1 MSQLLLD
8 DEDAYLKSL
17 EEEDKADNDQQ
28 TSFQE
33 EDDEDVYLK
42 LLEEEDK
49 AEQQASTLT
58 SQDIDDEDAY
68 LRSLEEEDR
77 AETGIATQTA
87 SAIPTTVSPTV
98 EEPQPIPTPNQD
110 AAMIDEYL
118 QDSNAF
124 YSREYL
130 SGLDTQKLSEVLNE
144 EQPALVDK
152 YYPVSGQG
160 ITPEQVDEISEGAE
174 LVDYIPSWRE
184 KSQSAIASGLQKTG
198 IASDNFTAQ
207 SMAQDFVGNANAT
220 SLLEGF
226 SAADFSPVNAVFA
239 LNEIARDVENIS
251 NREDSEATDYLLPAT
266 FAALSILEAGGITK
280 GLGKVGKDMLRPAV
294 DIAKDIEKKA
304 FRKSKLGKSFK
315 KLTDRRAAQE
325 QTREAIFA
333 ERASKFDVT
342 AAREASAASQAEK
355 AAAAKVLADKNSD
368 IQEDLIRQF
377 EKNNDV
383 VISSRGKDGKLRVDP
398 KKAREAGKN
407 IIDETAM
414 IPDKG
419 MSDEVSELI
428 KDARGQI
435 GGFSN
440 PRLLELVLDKSKLDA
455 VTATIAKVK
464 AANPEA
470 FKGVRKT
477 VLDKKTGKKKTTGKK
492 TIDILFDESV
502 KGNLFASDELRAIL
516 NQYGVSMD
524 DYIMMTIGSASKFGQ
539 GLQKFAAMKK
549 AMGGQTAR
557 KGASEGNEDELRRSA
572 EGLNKIIKNIKRG
585 ENVVRGAMVSAFATA
600 ARNFESALVR
610 YPMEGLTNLMEEVI
624 IRTGRGF
631 DSATAARADRAAVTR
646 LTAGALEGLKEGATA
661 LTPFGKRAA
670 FKDSFAMYGY
680 TFGDKAKI
688 KSTGAGAMAK
698 MRGDKYTGL
707 AGKDL
712 SSDNAEFVDYLLG
725 QKGFDKLASRFYDQV
740 NEVMA
745 YTGRGEGGIS
755 DAVFEP
761 IEDFVQFLNGPNRL
775 QEFVTR
781 RAYFRT
787 DLSMMVKREWG
798 IDLEDALQNGKI
810 RDIMNDAPSVKPEG
824 ARPFAELMSE
834 ATDKA
839 LQKTYAAAPDFVP
852 FKYALRTL
860 NAIPGS
866 TFVIPFP
873 RFMFKSME
881 YVGEVVAGMPIA
893 MLRKLFRQTE
903 GGAAGKSSRDAE
915 MAARNIAG
923 IASLGMAYMAVGHE
937 NSPVNYKKVRTF
949 VNDKVVDISAQY
961 PLPQLM
967 YIATWAKKFLE
978 GGEGD
983 AMAWYKGQ
991 GGGREFVKLF
1001 TGTNFRQN
1009 QGLGNL
1015 LDDFAAIASDESRI
1029 GDEARMSQ
1037 AVGRLLGDVTT
1048 RILQPYSMV
1057 VDAER
1062 ALGIR
1067 TTEVKDVRGDPDLDA
1082 GSTFATGFMRPI
1094 KQRGY
1099 YDTVTGALEGGQ
1111 RVLGLTDDEGKPL
1124 LDFTQEAELPA
1135 RQVATR
1141 EDTMERLNPELKLLA
1156 GLSVVE
1162 RDTPQQEF
1170 LQEMGFPVYE
1180 FDSKTGIGTL
1190 DRIINDSVNNFL
1202 PGIVDKYMKQADQM
1216 RRRGESE
1223 ENIRIRTRERIK
1235 TRFNKLKAKIRRVS
1249 AKAGD
1254 DPGYI
1259 KALLKARRMP
1269 LEKQQRAILE
1279 YEQAV
1284 GREVDLSSTE
1294 DLTAIARIGRKLK

>member
-1 MSQLLLD
+1 MSQLFAD
-8 DEDAYLKSL
+8 DEAAYLKQLELEDEQDNQQSL
-17 EEEDKADNDQQ
+17 SQGE
-28 TSFQE
+28 E
-33 EDDEDVYLK
+33 EDDEEAYLK
-42 LLEEEDK
+42 RLE
-49 AEQQASTLT
+49 Q
-58 SQDIDDEDAY
+58 EDAQDQDQTILSQEDTDNEEAY
-68 LRSLEEEDR
+68 LKQLELED
-77 AETGIATQTA
+77 AQADGVVLPAPVSATASVTQTSVA
-87 SAIPTTVSPTV
+87 
-98 EEPQPIPTPNQD
+98 EEPITPGPNQD
-110 AAMIDEYL
+110 TAMIDEYL

-130 SGLDTQKLSEVLNE
+130 SELDSQKLSEVLNE
-144 EQPALVDK
+144 EQPSLVDK

-198 IASDNFTAQ
+198 IASDNYTAQ
-207 SMAQDFVGNANAT
+207 SIAQDFVGNANAT

-226 SAADFSPVNAVFA
+226 SAADFSPVNAIFA

-251 NREDSEATDYLLPAT
+251 NREDSETTDYLLPAT

-280 GLGKVGKDMLRPAV
+280 GIAKVGKGMLRPAV
-294 DIAKDIEKKA
+294 DIAEDIEKKA

-333 ERASKFDVT
+333 ERASKFDVV

-355 AAAAKVLADKNSD
+355 SAAAKVIADKNSD
-368 IQEDLIRQF
+368 IQEDLILQF

-419 MSDEVSELI
+419 MSDEVSGLI
-428 KDARGQI
+428 MDARGQI

-440 PRLLELVLDKSKLDA
+440 PRLLELVLNKSKLDA

-470 FKGVRKT
+470 FKG
-477 VLDKKTGKKKTTGKK
+477 KKKV
-492 TIDILFDESV
+492 IDTLFDESV

-524 DYIMMTIGSASKFGQ
+524 DYIMMTVGSASKFGQ

-572 EGLNKIIKNIKRG
+572 EGLNKIIKNVKRG
-585 ENVVRGAMVSAFATA
+585 ENVVRGAMVSALATA

-610 YPMEGLTNLMEEVI
+610 YPMEGLTNLMEETI
-624 IRTGRGF
+624 IRAARGF
-631 DSATAARADRAAVTR
+631 DSATAARADRSAATR
-646 LTAGALEGLKEGATA
+646 AVAGTARGIKEGASA
-661 LTPFGKRAA
+661 LNPFGKTNA

-680 TFGDKAKI
+680 TFGDRAKI

-745 YTGRGEGGIS
+745 YTGRGEGGLS
-755 DAVFEP
+755 DKVFEP

-787 DLSMMVKREWG
+787 DLSMAVKREWG

-824 ARPFAELMSE
+824 ARPFAEIMSE

-839 LQKTYAAAPDFVP
+839 LQKTYAAAPDFAP
-852 FKYALRTL
+852 FKYGLKFL

-881 YVGEVVAGMPIA
+881 YVGEIVAGMPIA
-893 MLRKLFRQTE
+893 MVRRLFPD
-903 GGAAGKSSRDAE
+903 GGAMGKRSRDAE

-923 IASLGMAYMAVGHE
+923 IAALGSVYIGSKLLPGDAPE
-937 NSPVNYKKVRTF
+937 DYKKVRTF
-949 VNDKVVDISAQY
+949 VKDKVVDVSAQY
-961 PLPQLM
+961 PMPQLN
-967 YIATWAKKFLE
+967 YISKWAEKYLT

-983 AMAWYKGQ
+983 AMAWFEGQ

-1015 LDDFAAIASDESRI
+1015 LDDFAALASDESRI
-1029 GDEARMSQ
+1029 GTGARMSQ
-1037 AVGRLLGDVTT
+1037 AAGRLLGDITT

-1062 ALGIR
+1062 ALGMR

-1082 GSTFATGFMRPI
+1082 GSAFRKGFMRPI

-1111 RVLGLTDDEGKPL
+1111 RMLGITDDEGKPL

-1162 RDTPQQEF
+1162 KDTPQQEF
-1170 LQEMGFPVYE
+1170 LQEIGFPVYE

-1202 PGIVDKYMKQADQM
+1202 PGVIDKYMRKAEQDRA
-1216 RRRGESE
+1216 RGDSE
-1223 ENIRIRTRERIK
+1223 QEIRIRIRERIK
-1235 TRFNKLKAKIRRVS
+1235 TRFNKLKAKIKRVS

-1279 YEQAV
+1279 YEQKI
-1284 GREVDLSSTE
+1284 GREVDLSSTK
-1294 DLTAIARIGRKLK
+1294 DLTAIAKIGSKLK

>member
-1 MSQLLLD
+1 VSQLFAD
-8 DEDAYLKSL
+8 DEAAYLKQLELEDEQDNQQSL
-17 EEEDKADNDQQ
+17 SQGE
-28 TSFQE
+28 E
-33 EDDEDVYLK
+33 EDDEEAYLK
-42 LLEEEDK
+42 RLEQEDAQDQDQTILSQEDTDNEE
-49 AEQQASTLT
+49 
-58 SQDIDDEDAY
+58 AY
-68 LRSLEEEDR
+68 LRQLELED
-77 AETGIATQTA
+77 AQADGVVSPAPV
-87 SAIPTTVSPTV
+87 SATVSVTPTSV
-98 EEPQPIPTPNQD
+98 AEEPITPTPNQD
-110 AAMIDEYL
+110 TAMIDEYL

-144 EQPALVDK
+144 EQPSLVDK

-160 ITPEQVDEISEGAE
+160 ITPEQVDEISGGAE

-226 SAADFSPVNAVFA
+226 SAADLSPVNAIFA

-251 NREDSEATDYLLPAT
+251 NREDSEATDYIEPAI
-266 FAALSILEAGGITK
+266 FAALSILEAGVVTK
-280 GLGKVGKDMLRPAV
+280 GAAKFGKNLMKPAV
-294 DIAKDIEKKA
+294 EIAEDIEKKA

-428 KDARGQI
+428 KDASGQI

-470 FKGVRKT
+470 FKG
-477 VLDKKTGKKKTTGKK
+477 KKKV
-492 TIDILFDESV
+492 IDTLFDESV

-524 DYIMMTIGSASKFGQ
+524 DYIMMTVGSASKFGQ

-557 KGASEGNEDELRRSA
+557 KGASESNEDELRRSA

-585 ENVVRGAMVSAFATA
+585 ENVVRGAMVSALATA

-610 YPMEGLTNLMEEVI
+610 YPMEGLTNLMEETI
-624 IRTGRGF
+624 IRAARGF

-646 LTAGALEGLKEGATA
+646 LAAGVKEGALEAATA

-787 DLSMMVKREWG
+787 DLSMAVKREWG

-873 RFMFKSME
+873 RFMFKAME
-881 YVGEVVAGMPIA
+881 YVGEIVAGMPIA
-893 MLRKLFRQTE
+893 MVRKLFRQTE
-903 GGAAGKSSRDAE
+903 GGALGKSSRDAE

-923 IASLGMAYMAVGHE
+923 IAGLGMAYYAVGHE

-967 YIATWAKKFLE
+967 YIASWGKKFLE

-983 AMAWYKGQ
+983 AMAWYEGQ
-991 GGGREFVKLF
+991 GGGKEFVKLF

-1015 LDDFAAIASDESRI
+1015 LDDFAALASDESRI
-1029 GDEARMSQ
+1029 GTGARMSQ
-1037 AVGRLLGDVTT
+1037 AAGRLLGDITT

-1062 ALGIR
+1062 ALGMR
-1067 TTEVKDVRGDPDLDA
+1067 TTEVKDVRGDPNLDA
-1082 GSTFATGFMRPI
+1082 GSAFATGFMRPI

-1111 RVLGLTDDEGKPL
+1111 RMLGLTDDEGKPL

-1170 LQEMGFPVYE
+1170 LQKIGFPVYE

-1202 PGIVDKYMKQADQM
+1202 PGVIDKYMRKAEQDRA
-1216 RRRGESE
+1216 RGDSE
-1223 ENIRIRTRERIK
+1223 QEIRIRIRERIK
-1235 TRFNKLKAKIRRVS
+1235 TRFNKLKAKIKRVS

-1279 YEQAV
+1279 YEQKI
-1284 GREVDLSSTE
+1284 GREVDLSSTK
-1294 DLTAIARIGRKLK
+1294 DLTAIAKIGSKLK

>member
-1 MSQLLLD
+1 MSQLFAD
-8 DEDAYLKSL
+8 DEAAYLKQLELEDEQDNQQSL
-17 EEEDKADNDQQ
+17 SQGE
-28 TSFQE
+28 E
-33 EDDEDVYLK
+33 EDDEEAYLK
-42 LLEEEDK
+42 RLEQEDAQDQDQTILSQEDTDNEE
-49 AEQQASTLT
+49 
-58 SQDIDDEDAY
+58 AY
-68 LRSLEEEDR
+68 LRQLELED
-77 AETGIATQTA
+77 AQADGVVSPAPVSATASVTQTSVA
-87 SAIPTTVSPTV
+87 
-98 EEPQPIPTPNQD
+98 EEPITPAPNQD
-110 AAMIDEYL
+110 TAMIDEYL

-130 SGLDTQKLSEVLNE
+130 SELDSQKLSEVLNE
-144 EQPALVDK
+144 EQPSLVDK
-152 YYPVSGQG
+152 YYPVSGQS

-198 IASDNFTAQ
+198 IASDNYTAQ
-207 SMAQDFVGNANAT
+207 SIAQDFVGNANAT

-280 GLGKVGKDMLRPAV
+280 GIAKVGKGMLRPAV
-294 DIAKDIEKKA
+294 DIAEDIEKKA

-333 ERASKFDVT
+333 ERASKFDVV

-355 AAAAKVLADKNSD
+355 SAAAKVIADKNSD
-368 IQEDLIRQF
+368 IQEDLILQF

-419 MSDEVSELI
+419 MSDEVSGLI
-428 KDARGQI
+428 MDARGQI

-470 FKGVRKT
+470 FKG
-477 VLDKKTGKKKTTGKK
+477 KKKV
-492 TIDILFDESV
+492 IDTLFDESV

-524 DYIMMTIGSASKFGQ
+524 DYIMMTVGSASKFGQ

-557 KGASEGNEDELRRSA
+557 KGASESNEDELRRSA

-585 ENVVRGAMVSAFATA
+585 ENVVRGAMVSALATA

-610 YPMEGLTNLMEEVI
+610 YPMEGLTNLMEETI
-624 IRTGRGF
+624 IRAARGF
-631 DSATAARADRAAVTR
+631 DSATAARADKSAAIRAVAG
-646 LTAGALEGLKEGATA
+646 TARGIKEGASA
-661 LTPFGKRAA
+661 LNPFGKTNA

-745 YTGRGEGGIS
+745 YTGRGEGGLS
-755 DAVFEP
+755 DKVFEP

-787 DLSMMVKREWG
+787 DLSMAVKREWG

-824 ARPFAELMSE
+824 ARPFAEIMSE

-839 LQKTYAAAPDFVP
+839 LQKTYAAAPDFAP
-852 FKYALRTL
+852 FKYGLKFL

-881 YVGEVVAGMPIA
+881 YVGEIVAGMPIA
-893 MLRKLFRQTE
+893 MVRRLFPD
-903 GGAAGKSSRDAE
+903 GGAMGKRSRDAE

-923 IASLGMAYMAVGHE
+923 IAALGSVYIGSKLLPGDAPE
-937 NSPVNYKKVRTF
+937 DYKKVRTF
-949 VNDKVVDISAQY
+949 VKDKVVDVSAQY
-961 PLPQLM
+961 PMPQLN
-967 YIATWAKKFLE
+967 YISKWAEKYLT

-983 AMAWYKGQ
+983 AMAWFEGQ
-991 GGGREFVKLF
+991 GGGKEFVKLF

-1015 LDDFAAIASDESRI
+1015 LDDFAALASDESRI
-1029 GDEARMSQ
+1029 GTGARMSQ
-1037 AVGRLLGDVTT
+1037 AAGRLLGDITT

-1062 ALGIR
+1062 ALGMR

-1111 RVLGLTDDEGKPL
+1111 RALGLTDDDGKPL

-1156 GLSVVE
+1156 GLSIVE
-1162 RDTPQQEF
+1162 KDTPQQEF
-1170 LQEMGFPVYE
+1170 LQEIGFPVYE

-1202 PGIVDKYMKQADQM
+1202 PGVIDKYMRKAEQDRA
-1216 RRRGESE
+1216 RGDSE
-1223 ENIRIRTRERIK
+1223 QEIRIRIRERIK
-1235 TRFNKLKAKIRRVS
+1235 TRFNKLKAKIKRVS

-1279 YEQAV
+1279 YEQKI
-1284 GREVDLSSTE
+1284 GREVDLSSTK
-1294 DLTAIARIGRKLK
+1294 DLTAIAKIGSKLK

>member
-1 MSQLLLD
+1 MSQLFAD
-8 DEDAYLKSL
+8 DEAAYLKQLELEDEQYNNQSL
-17 EEEDKADNDQQ
+17 SQGE
-28 TSFQE
+28 E
-33 EDDEDVYLK
+33 EDDEEAYLK
-42 LLEEEDK
+42 RLEQEDAQDQDQTILSQEDTDNEE
-49 AEQQASTLT
+49 
-58 SQDIDDEDAY
+58 AY
-68 LRSLEEEDR
+68 LRQLELED
-77 AETGIATQTA
+77 AQADGVVSPAPMSATA
-87 SAIPTTVSPTV
+87 SVTPTPVA
-98 EEPQPIPTPNQD
+98 EKPITPTPNQD
-110 AAMIDEYL
+110 TAMIDEYL

-144 EQPALVDK
+144 EQPSLVDK

-251 NREDSEATDYLLPAT
+251 NREDSEATDYIEPAI
-266 FAALSILEAGGITK
+266 FAALSILEAGIVTK
-280 GLGKVGKDMLRPAV
+280 GAAKFGKNLMKPAV
-294 DIAKDIEKKA
+294 EIAEDIEKKA

-377 EKNNDV
+377 ETNNDV
-383 VISSRGKDGKLRVDP
+383 IISSRGKDGKLRVDP

-419 MSDEVSELI
+419 MSDEVSGLI
-428 KDARGQI
+428 MDARGQI

-470 FKGVRKT
+470 FKG
-477 VLDKKTGKKKTTGKK
+477 KKKV
-492 TIDILFDESV
+492 IDTLFDESV

-524 DYIMMTIGSASKFGQ
+524 DYIMMTVGSASKFGQ

-557 KGASEGNEDELRRSA
+557 KGASESNEDELRRSA
-572 EGLNKIIKNIKRG
+572 EGLNKIIKNVKRG
-585 ENVVRGAMVSAFATA
+585 ENVIRGAMVSAFATA

-610 YPMEGLTNLMEEVI
+610 YPMEGLTNLMEETI
-624 IRTGRGF
+624 IRAARGF

-646 LTAGALEGLKEGATA
+646 LAAGVKEGALEAATA

-745 YTGRGEGGIS
+745 YTGRGEGGLS
-755 DAVFEP
+755 DKVFEP

-787 DLSMMVKREWG
+787 DLSMAVKREWG

-881 YVGEVVAGMPIA
+881 YVGEIVAGMPIA
-893 MLRKLFRQTE
+893 MVRKLFRQTE
-903 GGAAGKSSRDAE
+903 GGALGKSSRDAE

-923 IASLGMAYMAVGHE
+923 IAGLGMAYYAVGHE

-967 YIATWAKKFLE
+967 YIASWGKKFLE

-983 AMAWYKGQ
+983 AMAWYEGQ

-1015 LDDFAAIASDESRI
+1015 LDDFAALASDESRI
-1029 GDEARMSQ
+1029 GTGARMSQ
-1037 AVGRLLGDVTT
+1037 AAGRLLGDITT

-1062 ALGIR
+1062 ALGMR
-1067 TTEVKDVRGDPDLDA
+1067 TTEVKDVRGDPNLDA
-1082 GSTFATGFMRPI
+1082 GSAFATGFMRPI

-1111 RVLGLTDDEGKPL
+1111 RMLGLTDDEGKPL

-1170 LQEMGFPVYE
+1170 LQEIGFPLYE

-1202 PGIVDKYMKQADQM
+1202 PGVIDKYMRKAEQDRA
-1216 RRRGESE
+1216 RGDSE
-1223 ENIRIRTRERIK
+1223 QEIRVRIRERIK
-1235 TRFNKLKAKIRRVS
+1235 TRFNKLKAKIKRVS

-1279 YEQAV
+1279 YEQKI
-1284 GREVDLSSTE
+1284 GREVDLSSTK
-1294 DLTAIARIGRKLK
+1294 DLTAIARIGSKLK

>member
-1 MSQLLLD
+1 VSQLLLD

-470 FKGVRKT
+470 FKG
-477 VLDKKTGKKKTTGKK
+477 KKKV
-492 TIDILFDESV
+492 IDTLFDESV

-1111 RVLGLTDDEGKPL
+1111 RMLGLTDDEDKPL
-1124 LDFTQEAELPA
+1124 LDFKQEAELPA

-1162 RDTPQQEF
+1162 KDTPQQEF

>member
-1 MSQLLLD
+1 MSQLFAD
-8 DEDAYLKSL
+8 DEAAYLKQLELEDEQDNQQSL
-17 EEEDKADNDQQ
+17 SQGE
-28 TSFQE
+28 E
-33 EDDEDVYLK
+33 EDDEEAYLK
-42 LLEEEDK
+42 RLE
-49 AEQQASTLT
+49 Q
-58 SQDIDDEDAY
+58 EDAQDQDQTILSQEDTDNEESY
-68 LRSLEEEDR
+68 LRQLELED
-77 AETGIATQTA
+77 AQADGVVSPAPVSATA
-87 SAIPTTVSPTV
+87 SVTPTSVA
-98 EEPQPIPTPNQD
+98 EEPITPTPNQD
-110 AAMIDEYL
+110 TAMIDEYL

-144 EQPALVDK
+144 EQPSLVDK

-160 ITPEQVDEISEGAE
+160 ITPEQVDEISGGAE

-226 SAADFSPVNAVFA
+226 SAADLSPVNAIFA

-251 NREDSEATDYLLPAT
+251 NREDSEATDYIEPAI
-266 FAALSILEAGGITK
+266 FAALSILEAGVVTK
-280 GLGKVGKDMLRPAV
+280 GAAKFGKNLMKPAV
-294 DIAKDIEKKA
+294 EIAEDIEKKA

-470 FKGVRKT
+470 FKG
-477 VLDKKTGKKKTTGKK
+477 KKKV
-492 TIDILFDESV
+492 IDTLFDESV

-524 DYIMMTIGSASKFGQ
+524 DYIMMTVGSASKFGQ

-585 ENVVRGAMVSAFATA
+585 ENVVRGAMVSALATA

-610 YPMEGLTNLMEEVI
+610 YPMEGLTNLMEETI
-624 IRTGRGF
+624 IRAARGF

-646 LTAGALEGLKEGATA
+646 LAAGVKEGALEAATA

-787 DLSMMVKREWG
+787 DLSMAVKREWG

-873 RFMFKSME
+873 RFMFKAME
-881 YVGEVVAGMPIA
+881 YVGEIVAGMPIA
-893 MLRKLFRQTE
+893 MVRKLFRQTE
-903 GGAAGKSSRDAE
+903 GGALGKSSRDAE

-923 IASLGMAYMAVGHE
+923 IAGLGMAYYAVGHE

-967 YIATWAKKFLE
+967 YIASWGKKFLE

-983 AMAWYKGQ
+983 AMAWYEGQ
-991 GGGREFVKLF
+991 GGGKEFVKLF

-1015 LDDFAAIASDESRI
+1015 LDDFAALASDESRI
-1029 GDEARMSQ
+1029 GTGARMSQ
-1037 AVGRLLGDVTT
+1037 AAGRLLGDITT

-1062 ALGIR
+1062 ALGMR
-1067 TTEVKDVRGDPDLDA
+1067 TTEVKDVRGDPNLDA
-1082 GSTFATGFMRPI
+1082 GSAFATGFMRPI

-1111 RVLGLTDDEGKPL
+1111 RMLGLTDDEGKPL

-1170 LQEMGFPVYE
+1170 LQKIGFPVYE

-1202 PGIVDKYMKQADQM
+1202 PGVIDKYMRKAEQDRA
-1216 RRRGESE
+1216 RGDSE
-1223 ENIRIRTRERIK
+1223 QEIRIRIRERIK
-1235 TRFNKLKAKIRRVS
+1235 TRFNKLKAKIKRVS

-1279 YEQAV
+1279 YEQKI
-1284 GREVDLSSTE
+1284 GREVDLSSTK
-1294 DLTAIARIGRKLK
+1294 DLTAIAKIGSKLK

>member
-1 MSQLLLD
+1 MSQLFAD
-8 DEDAYLKSL
+8 DEAAYLKQL
-17 EEEDKADNDQQ
+17 ELEDEQDNQQSFSQGEEDED
-28 TSFQE
+28 E
-33 EDDEDVYLK
+33 EAYLK
-42 LLEEEDK
+42 RLEQEDAQDQDQTILSQEDTDNEE
-49 AEQQASTLT
+49 
-58 SQDIDDEDAY
+58 AY
-68 LRSLEEEDR
+68 LRQLELED
-77 AETGIATQTA
+77 AQADGVVSPAPVSATA
-87 SAIPTTVSPTV
+87 SVTPTPVA
-98 EEPQPIPTPNQD
+98 EEPITPTPNQD
-110 AAMIDEYL
+110 TAMINEYL

-144 EQPALVDK
+144 EQPSLVDK

-280 GLGKVGKDMLRPAV
+280 GIAKVGKGMLRPAV
-294 DIAKDIEKKA
+294 EIAEDIEKKA

-333 ERASKFDVT
+333 ERASKFDVV

-419 MSDEVSELI
+419 MSDEVSGLI
-428 KDARGQI
+428 MDARGQI

-470 FKGVRKT
+470 FKG
-477 VLDKKTGKKKTTGKK
+477 KKKV
-492 TIDILFDESV
+492 IDTLFDESV

-524 DYIMMTIGSASKFGQ
+524 DYIMMTVGSASKFGQ

-585 ENVVRGAMVSAFATA
+585 ENVVRGAMVSALATA

-610 YPMEGLTNLMEEVI
+610 YPMEGLTNLMEETI
-624 IRTGRGF
+624 IRAARGF

-646 LTAGALEGLKEGATA
+646 LAAGVKEGALEAATA

-745 YTGRGEGGIS
+745 YTGRGEGGLS
-755 DAVFEP
+755 DKVFEP

-787 DLSMMVKREWG
+787 DLSMAVKREWG

-881 YVGEVVAGMPIA
+881 YVGEIVAGMPIA
-893 MLRKLFRQTE
+893 MVRKLFRQTE
-903 GGAAGKSSRDAE
+903 GGALGKSSRDAE

-923 IASLGMAYMAVGHE
+923 LASLGMAYMAVGHE
-937 NSPVNYKKVRTF
+937 NSPANYKKVRTF

-967 YIATWAKKFLE
+967 YIATWARKRLE

-983 AMAWYKGQ
+983 AMAWYEGQ

-1015 LDDFAAIASDESRI
+1015 LDDFAALASDESRI
-1029 GDEARMSQ
+1029 GTGARMSQ
-1037 AVGRLLGDVTT
+1037 AAGRLLGDITT

-1062 ALGIR
+1062 ALGMR
-1067 TTEVKDVRGDPDLDA
+1067 TTEVKDVRGDPNLDA
-1082 GSTFATGFMRPI
+1082 GSAFATGFMRPI

-1111 RVLGLTDDEGKPL
+1111 RMLGLTDDEGKPL
-1124 LDFTQEAELPA
+1124 LDFTQEAGLPA

-1170 LQEMGFPVYE
+1170 LQEIGFPVYE

-1190 DRIINDSVNNFL
+1190 DRIINDSINNFL
-1202 PGIVDKYMKQADQM
+1202 PGVIDKYMRKAEQDRA
-1216 RRRGESE
+1216 RGDSE
-1223 ENIRIRTRERIK
+1223 QEIRIRIRERIK
-1235 TRFNKLKAKIRRVS
+1235 TRFNKLKAKIKRVS

-1279 YEQAV
+1279 YEQKI
-1284 GREVDLSSTE
+1284 GREVDLSSTK
-1294 DLTAIARIGRKLK
+1294 DLTAIAKIGSKLK

>member
-1 MSQLLLD
+1 MSQLFAD
-8 DEDAYLKSL
+8 DEAAYLKQLELEDEQDNQQSL
-17 EEEDKADNDQQ
+17 SQGE
-28 TSFQE
+28 E
-33 EDDEDVYLK
+33 EDDEEAYLK
-42 LLEEEDK
+42 RLEQEDAQDQDQTILSQEDTDNEE
-49 AEQQASTLT
+49 
-58 SQDIDDEDAY
+58 AY
-68 LRSLEEEDR
+68 LRQLELED
-77 AETGIATQTA
+77 AQADGVVSPAPV
-87 SAIPTTVSPTV
+87 SATVSVTPTSV
-98 EEPQPIPTPNQD
+98 AEEPITPTPNQD
-110 AAMIDEYL
+110 TAMIDEYL

-144 EQPALVDK
+144 EQPSLVDK

-160 ITPEQVDEISEGAE
+160 ITPEQVDEISGGAE

-226 SAADFSPVNAVFA
+226 SAADLSPVNAIFA

-251 NREDSEATDYLLPAT
+251 NREDSEATDYIEPAI
-266 FAALSILEAGGITK
+266 FAALSILEAGVVTK
-280 GLGKVGKDMLRPAV
+280 GAAKFGKNLMKPAV
-294 DIAKDIEKKA
+294 EIAEDIEKKA

-470 FKGVRKT
+470 FKG
-477 VLDKKTGKKKTTGKK
+477 KKKV
-492 TIDILFDESV
+492 IDTLFDESV

-524 DYIMMTIGSASKFGQ
+524 DYIMMTVGSASKFGQ

-557 KGASEGNEDELRRSA
+557 KGASESNEDELRRSA

-585 ENVVRGAMVSAFATA
+585 ENVVRGAMVSALATA

-610 YPMEGLTNLMEEVI
+610 YPMEGLTNLMEETI
-624 IRTGRGF
+624 IRAARGF

-646 LTAGALEGLKEGATA
+646 LAAGVKEGALEAATA

-787 DLSMMVKREWG
+787 DLSMAVKREWG

-873 RFMFKSME
+873 RFMFKAME
-881 YVGEVVAGMPIA
+881 YVGEIVAGMPIA
-893 MLRKLFRQTE
+893 MVRKLFRQTE
-903 GGAAGKSSRDAE
+903 GGALGKSSRDAE

-923 IASLGMAYMAVGHE
+923 IAGLGMAYYAVGHE

-967 YIATWAKKFLE
+967 YIASWGKKFLE

-983 AMAWYKGQ
+983 AMAWYEGQ
-991 GGGREFVKLF
+991 GGGKEFVKLF

-1015 LDDFAAIASDESRI
+1015 LDDFAALASDESRI
-1029 GDEARMSQ
+1029 GTGARMSQ
-1037 AVGRLLGDVTT
+1037 AAGRLLGDITT

-1062 ALGIR
+1062 ALGMR
-1067 TTEVKDVRGDPDLDA
+1067 TTEVKDVRGDPNLDA
-1082 GSTFATGFMRPI
+1082 GSAFATGFMRPI

-1111 RVLGLTDDEGKPL
+1111 RMLGLTDDEGKPL

-1170 LQEMGFPVYE
+1170 LQKIGFPVYE

-1202 PGIVDKYMKQADQM
+1202 PGVIDKYMRKAEQDRA
-1216 RRRGESE
+1216 RGDSE
-1223 ENIRIRTRERIK
+1223 QEIRIRIRERIK
-1235 TRFNKLKAKIRRVS
+1235 TRFNKLKAKIKRVS

-1279 YEQAV
+1279 YEQKI
-1284 GREVDLSSTE
+1284 GREVDLSSTK
-1294 DLTAIARIGRKLK
+1294 DLTAIAKIGSKLK

>member
-1 MSQLLLD
+1 MSQLFAD
-8 DEDAYLKSL
+8 DEAAYLKQLELEDEQDNQQSL
-17 EEEDKADNDQQ
+17 SQGE
-28 TSFQE
+28 E
-33 EDDEDVYLK
+33 EDDEEAYLK
-42 LLEEEDK
+42 RLEQEDAQDQDQTILSQEDTDNEE
-49 AEQQASTLT
+49 
-58 SQDIDDEDAY
+58 AY
-68 LRSLEEEDR
+68 LRQLELED
-77 AETGIATQTA
+77 AQADGVVSPAPVSATA
-87 SAIPTTVSPTV
+87 SVTPTPVA
-98 EEPQPIPTPNQD
+98 EEPITPTPNQD
-110 AAMIDEYL
+110 TAMIDEYL

-226 SAADFSPVNAVFA
+226 SAADLSPVNAVFA

-251 NREDSEATDYLLPAT
+251 NREDSEATDYIEPAI
-266 FAALSILEAGGITK
+266 FAALSILEAGVVTK
-280 GLGKVGKDMLRPAV
+280 GAAKFGKNLMKPAV
-294 DIAKDIEKKA
+294 EIAEDIEKKA

-377 EKNNDV
+377 ETNNDV
-383 VISSRGKDGKLRVDP
+383 IISSRGKDGKLRVDP

-419 MSDEVSELI
+419 MSDEVSGLI
-428 KDARGQI
+428 MDARGQI

-470 FKGVRKT
+470 FKG
-477 VLDKKTGKKKTTGKK
+477 KKKV
-492 TIDILFDESV
+492 IDTLFDESV

-524 DYIMMTIGSASKFGQ
+524 DYIMMTVGSASKFGQ

-585 ENVVRGAMVSAFATA
+585 ENVVRGAMVSALATA

-610 YPMEGLTNLMEEVI
+610 YPMEGLTNLMEEAI
-624 IRTGRGF
+624 IRTARGF
-631 DSATAARADRAAVTR
+631 DSATAARADRSAVTR
-646 LTAGALEGLKEGATA
+646 AVAGTAGGLKEGASA
-661 LTPFGKRAA
+661 LNPFGKRNA

-688 KSTGAGAMAK
+688 ARTGAGAMGK
-698 MRGDKYTGL
+698 LRGDTFTGL

-745 YTGRGEGGIS
+745 YTGRGEGGLS
-755 DAVFEP
+755 DKVFEP

-787 DLSMMVKREWG
+787 DLSMAVKREWG

-881 YVGEVVAGMPIA
+881 YVGEIVAGMPIA
-893 MLRKLFRQTE
+893 MVRKLFRQTE
-903 GGAAGKSSRDAE
+903 GGALGKSNRDAE

-923 IASLGMAYMAVGHE
+923 IAGLGMAYMAVGHE

-949 VNDKVVDISAQY
+949 VSDKVTDISAQY

-967 YIATWAKKFLE
+967 YIASWGKKFLE

-983 AMAWYKGQ
+983 AMAWYEGQ

-1015 LDDFAAIASDESRI
+1015 LDDFAALASDESRI
-1029 GDEARMSQ
+1029 GTGARMSQ
-1037 AVGRLLGDVTT
+1037 AAGRLLGDITT

-1062 ALGIR
+1062 ALGMR

-1082 GSTFATGFMRPI
+1082 GSAFRKGFMRPI

-1111 RVLGLTDDEGKPL
+1111 RMLGITDDEGKPL

-1162 RDTPQQEF
+1162 KDTPQQEF
-1170 LQEMGFPVYE
+1170 LQEIGFPVYE

-1202 PGIVDKYMKQADQM
+1202 PGVIDKYMRKAEQDRA
-1216 RRRGESE
+1216 RGDSE
-1223 ENIRIRTRERIK
+1223 KEIRIRIRERIK
-1235 TRFNKLKAKIRRVS
+1235 TRFNKLKAKIKRVS

-1279 YEQAV
+1279 YEQKI
-1284 GREVDLSSTE
+1284 GREVDLSSTK
-1294 DLTAIARIGRKLK
+1294 DLTAIAKIGSKLK

>member
-1 MSQLLLD
+1 VSQLFAD
-8 DEDAYLKSL
+8 DEAAYLKQLELEDEQDNQQSL
-17 EEEDKADNDQQ
+17 SQGE
-28 TSFQE
+28 E
-33 EDDEDVYLK
+33 EDDEEAYLK
-42 LLEEEDK
+42 RLEQEDAQDQDQTILSQEDTDNEE
-49 AEQQASTLT
+49 
-58 SQDIDDEDAY
+58 AY
-68 LRSLEEEDR
+68 LRQLELED
-77 AETGIATQTA
+77 AQADGVVSPAPV
-87 SAIPTTVSPTV
+87 SATVSVTPTSV
-98 EEPQPIPTPNQD
+98 AEEPITPTPNQD
-110 AAMIDEYL
+110 TAMIDEYL

-144 EQPALVDK
+144 EQPSLVDK

-160 ITPEQVDEISEGAE
+160 ITPEQVDEISGGAE

-226 SAADFSPVNAVFA
+226 SAADLSPVNAIFA

-251 NREDSEATDYLLPAT
+251 NREDSEATDYIEPAI
-266 FAALSILEAGGITK
+266 FAALSILEAGVVTK
-280 GLGKVGKDMLRPAV
+280 GAAKFGKNLMKPAV
-294 DIAKDIEKKA
+294 EIAEDIEKKA

-470 FKGVRKT
+470 FKG
-477 VLDKKTGKKKTTGKK
+477 KKKV
-492 TIDILFDESV
+492 IDTLFDESV

-524 DYIMMTIGSASKFGQ
+524 DYIMMTVGSASKFGQ

-557 KGASEGNEDELRRSA
+557 KGASESNEDELRRSA

-585 ENVVRGAMVSAFATA
+585 ENVVRGAMVSALATA

-610 YPMEGLTNLMEEVI
+610 YPMEGLTNLMEETI
-624 IRTGRGF
+624 IRAARGF

-646 LTAGALEGLKEGATA
+646 LAAGVKEGALEAATA

-787 DLSMMVKREWG
+787 DLSMAVKREWG

-873 RFMFKSME
+873 RFMFKAME
-881 YVGEVVAGMPIA
+881 YVGEIVAGMPIA
-893 MLRKLFRQTE
+893 MVRKLFRQTE
-903 GGAAGKSSRDAE
+903 GGALGKSSRDAE

-923 IASLGMAYMAVGHE
+923 IAGLGMAYYAVGHE

-967 YIATWAKKFLE
+967 YIASWGKKFLE

-983 AMAWYKGQ
+983 AMAWYEGQ
-991 GGGREFVKLF
+991 GGGKEFVKLF

-1015 LDDFAAIASDESRI
+1015 LDDFAALASDESRI
-1029 GDEARMSQ
+1029 GTGARMSQ
-1037 AVGRLLGDVTT
+1037 AAGRLLGDITT

-1062 ALGIR
+1062 ALGMR
-1067 TTEVKDVRGDPDLDA
+1067 TTEVKDVRGDPNLDA
-1082 GSTFATGFMRPI
+1082 GSAFATGFMRPI

-1111 RVLGLTDDEGKPL
+1111 RMLGLTDDEGKPL

-1170 LQEMGFPVYE
+1170 LQKIGFPVYE

-1202 PGIVDKYMKQADQM
+1202 PGVIDKYMRKAEQDRA
-1216 RRRGESE
+1216 RGDSE
-1223 ENIRIRTRERIK
+1223 QEIRIRIRERIK
-1235 TRFNKLKAKIRRVS
+1235 TRFNKLKAKIKRVS

-1279 YEQAV
+1279 YEQKI
-1284 GREVDLSSTE
+1284 GREVDLSSTK
-1294 DLTAIARIGRKLK
+1294 DLTAIAKIGSKLK

>member
-1 MSQLLLD
+1 MSQLFAD
-8 DEDAYLKSL
+8 DEAAYLKQLELEDEQDNQQSL
-17 EEEDKADNDQQ
+17 SQGE
-28 TSFQE
+28 E
-33 EDDEDVYLK
+33 EDDEEAYLK
-42 LLEEEDK
+42 RLEQEDAQDQDQTILSQEDTDNEE
-49 AEQQASTLT
+49 
-58 SQDIDDEDAY
+58 AY
-68 LRSLEEEDR
+68 LRQLELED
-77 AETGIATQTA
+77 AQADGVVSPAPVSATA
-87 SAIPTTVSPTV
+87 SVTPTPVA
-98 EEPQPIPTPNQD
+98 EEPITPTSNQD
-110 AAMIDEYL
+110 TAMIDEYL

-144 EQPALVDK
+144 EQPSLVDK

-226 SAADFSPVNAVFA
+226 SSADLSPVNAIFA

-251 NREDSEATDYLLPAT
+251 NREDSEATDYIEPAI
-266 FAALSILEAGGITK
+266 FAALSILEAGVVTK
-280 GLGKVGKDMLRPAV
+280 GAAKFGKNLMKPAV
-294 DIAKDIEKKA
+294 EIAEDIEKKA

-419 MSDEVSELI
+419 MSDEVSGLI
-428 KDARGQI
+428 MDARGQI

-470 FKGVRKT
+470 FKG
-477 VLDKKTGKKKTTGKK
+477 KKKV
-492 TIDILFDESV
+492 IDTLFDESV

-524 DYIMMTIGSASKFGQ
+524 DYIMMTVGSASKFGQ

-557 KGASEGNEDELRRSA
+557 KGASESNEDELRRSA
-572 EGLNKIIKNIKRG
+572 EGLNKIIKNVKRG
-585 ENVVRGAMVSAFATA
+585 ENVVRGAMVSALATA

-610 YPMEGLTNLMEEVI
+610 YPMEGLTNLMEETI
-624 IRTGRGF
+624 IRAARGF

-646 LTAGALEGLKEGATA
+646 LAAGVKEGALEAATA

-787 DLSMMVKREWG
+787 DLSMAVKREWG

-881 YVGEVVAGMPIA
+881 YVGEIVAGMPIA
-893 MLRKLFRQTE
+893 MVRKLFRQTE
-903 GGAAGKSSRDAE
+903 GGALGKSSRDAE

-923 IASLGMAYMAVGHE
+923 IAGLGMAYYAVGHE

-967 YIATWAKKFLE
+967 YIASWGKKFLE

-983 AMAWYKGQ
+983 AMAWYEGQ

-1015 LDDFAAIASDESRI
+1015 LDDFAALASDESRI
-1029 GDEARMSQ
+1029 GTGARMSQ
-1037 AVGRLLGDVTT
+1037 AAGRLLGDITT

-1062 ALGIR
+1062 ALGMR

-1082 GSTFATGFMRPI
+1082 GSAFRKGFMRPI

-1111 RVLGLTDDEGKPL
+1111 RMLGLTDDEGKPL

-1170 LQEMGFPVYE
+1170 LQKIGFPVYE

-1202 PGIVDKYMKQADQM
+1202 PGVIDKYMRKAEQDRA
-1216 RRRGESE
+1216 RGDSE
-1223 ENIRIRTRERIK
+1223 QEIRIRIRERIK
-1235 TRFNKLKAKIRRVS
+1235 TRFNKLKAKIKRVS

-1279 YEQAV
+1279 YEQKI
-1284 GREVDLSSTE
+1284 GREVDLSSTK
-1294 DLTAIARIGRKLK
+1294 DLTAIAKIGSKLK

>member
-1 MSQLLLD
+1 MSQLFAD
-8 DEDAYLKSL
+8 DEAAYLKQLELEDEQYNQQSL
-17 EEEDKADNDQQ
+17 SQGKE
-28 TSFQE
+28 E
-33 EDDEDVYLK
+33 EDDEEAYLK
-42 LLEEEDK
+42 RLEQED
-49 AEQQASTLT
+49 AQEQDQTIL
-58 SQDIDDEDAY
+58 SQQDNDDEEAY
-68 LRSLEEEDR
+68 LKQLELEDAQ
-77 AETGIATQTA
+77 AEGVVTPATA
-87 SAIPTTVSPTV
+87 SVKQTSVA
-98 EEPQPIPTPNQD
+98 EEPITPTPNQD
-110 AAMIDEYL
+110 TAMIDEYL

-144 EQPALVDK
+144 EQPSLVDK
-152 YYPVSGQG
+152 YYPVSGQS
-160 ITPEQVDEISEGAE
+160 ITPEQVDEISGGAE
-174 LVDYIPSWRE
+174 LVDYTPSWRE

-280 GLGKVGKDMLRPAV
+280 GISKVGKEMLRPAV
-294 DIAKDIEKKA
+294 DIAEDIEKKA

-315 KLTDRRAAQE
+315 KLTDRRAAQQ
-325 QTREAIFA
+325 QTRDAFFA
-333 ERASKFDVT
+333 QQAGKFDVS
-342 AAREASAASQAEK
+342 AAREASVASQAEK
-355 AAAAKVLADKNSD
+355 AAAAKKIADKNSD

-383 VISSRGKDGKLRVDP
+383 VISSRGKDGKLKVDP

-419 MSDEVSELI
+419 MSDEVSGLI
-428 KDARGQI
+428 MDARSQI

-477 VLDKKTGKKKTTGKK
+477 VIDKKTGKKKTTGKK

-557 KGASEGNEDELRRSA
+557 KGASESNEEELRRSA
-572 EGLNKIIKNIKRG
+572 DSLNKVFKNVKRG
-585 ENVVRGAMVSAFATA
+585 ENVIRGAMVSAFATA

-610 YPMEGLTNLMEEVI
+610 YPMEGLTNLMEEAI
-624 IRTGRGF
+624 IRTARGF
-631 DSATAARADRAAVTR
+631 DSATATRADRSAVTR
-646 LTAGALEGLKEGATA
+646 AVAGTAGGLKEGASA
-661 LTPFGKRAA
+661 LNPFGKRNA

-688 KSTGAGAMAK
+688 ARTGAGAMGK
-698 MRGDKYTGL
+698 LRGDKYTGL

-712 SSDNAEFVDYLLG
+712 SSDNTEFVDYLLG

-745 YTGRGEGGIS
+745 YTGRGEGGLS
-755 DAVFEP
+755 DKVFEP

-787 DLSMMVKREWG
+787 DLSMMVKREYG
-798 IDLEDALQNGKI
+798 IDLQEALQNGKI
-810 RDIMNDAPSVKPEG
+810 TDLLNDSPSIKPEG

-839 LQKTYAAAPDFVP
+839 LQKTYAAAPDFAP
-852 FKYALRTL
+852 FKYGLKFL
-860 NAIPGS
+860 NGFPGS

-881 YVGEVVAGMPIA
+881 YVGEIVAGMPIA
-893 MLRKLFRQTE
+893 MVRRLFPD
-903 GGAAGKSSRDAE
+903 GGAMGKRSRDAE

-923 IASLGMAYMAVGHE
+923 IAALGSVYLASKLLPGE
-937 NSPVNYKKVRTF
+937 TPEDYKKVRTF
-949 VNDKVVDISAQY
+949 VKDKVVDVSAQY
-961 PLPQLM
+961 PLPQLN
-967 YIATWAKKFLE
+967 YISKWAEKYLT

-983 AMAWYKGQ
+983 AMAWYEGQ

-1015 LDDFAAIASDESRI
+1015 LDDFAALAADESRI
-1029 GDEARMSQ
+1029 GTGARMSQ
-1037 AVGRLLGDVTT
+1037 AAGRLLGDVTT

-1062 ALGIR
+1062 ALGMR
-1067 TTEVKDVRGDPDLDA
+1067 TTEVKDVRGDPNLDA

-1111 RVLGLTDDEGKPL
+1111 RMLGITDDEGKPL

-1170 LQEMGFPVYE
+1170 LQKIGFPVYE

-1202 PGIVDKYMKQADQM
+1202 PGIIDKYMKKAEQDRA
-1216 RRRGESE
+1216 RGDSE
-1223 ENIRIRTRERIK
+1223 KEIRIRIRERIK
-1235 TRFNKLKAKIRRVS
+1235 TRFNKLKAKIKRVS

-1279 YEQAV
+1279 YEQKI
-1284 GREVDLSSTE
+1284 GREVDLSSTK
-1294 DLTAIARIGRKLK
+1294 DLTAIAKIGSRLK

>member
-1 MSQLLLD
+1 MSQLFAD
-8 DEDAYLKSL
+8 DEAAYLKQLELEDEQDNQQSL
-17 EEEDKADNDQQ
+17 SQGE
-28 TSFQE
+28 E
-33 EDDEDVYLK
+33 EDDEEAYLK
-42 LLEEEDK
+42 RLEQEDAQDQDQTILSQEDTDNEE
-49 AEQQASTLT
+49 
-58 SQDIDDEDAY
+58 AY
-68 LRSLEEEDR
+68 LRQLELED
-77 AETGIATQTA
+77 AQADGVVSPAPVSATA
-87 SAIPTTVSPTV
+87 SVTPTPVA
-98 EEPQPIPTPNQD
+98 EEPITPTSNQD
-110 AAMIDEYL
+110 TAMIDEYL

-144 EQPALVDK
+144 EQPSLVDK

-226 SAADFSPVNAVFA
+226 SAADLSPVNAIFA

-251 NREDSEATDYLLPAT
+251 NREDSEATDYIEPAI
-266 FAALSILEAGGITK
+266 FAALSILEAGVVTK
-280 GLGKVGKDMLRPAV
+280 GAAKFGKNLMKPAV
-294 DIAKDIEKKA
+294 EIAEDIEKKA

-419 MSDEVSELI
+419 MSDEVSGLI
-428 KDARGQI
+428 MDARGQI

-470 FKGVRKT
+470 FKG
-477 VLDKKTGKKKTTGKK
+477 KKKV
-492 TIDILFDESV
+492 IDTLFDESV

-524 DYIMMTIGSASKFGQ
+524 DYIMMTVGSASKFGQ

-557 KGASEGNEDELRRSA
+557 KGASESNEDELRRSA
-572 EGLNKIIKNIKRG
+572 EGLNKIIKNVKRG
-585 ENVVRGAMVSAFATA
+585 ENVVRGAMVSALATA

-610 YPMEGLTNLMEEVI
+610 YPMEGLTNLMEETI
-624 IRTGRGF
+624 IRAARGF

-646 LTAGALEGLKEGATA
+646 LAAGVKEGALEAATA

-787 DLSMMVKREWG
+787 DLSMAVKREWG

-881 YVGEVVAGMPIA
+881 YVGEIVAGMPIA
-893 MLRKLFRQTE
+893 MVRKLFRQTE
-903 GGAAGKSSRDAE
+903 GGALGKSSRDAE

-923 IASLGMAYMAVGHE
+923 IAGLGMAYYAVGHE

-967 YIATWAKKFLE
+967 YIASWGKKFLE

-983 AMAWYKGQ
+983 AMAWYEGQ

-1015 LDDFAAIASDESRI
+1015 LDDFAALASDESRI
-1029 GDEARMSQ
+1029 GTGARMSQ
-1037 AVGRLLGDVTT
+1037 AAGRLLGDITT

-1062 ALGIR
+1062 ALGMR

-1082 GSTFATGFMRPI
+1082 GSAFRKGFMRPI

-1111 RVLGLTDDEGKPL
+1111 RMLGLTDDEGKPL

-1170 LQEMGFPVYE
+1170 LQKIGFPVYE

-1202 PGIVDKYMKQADQM
+1202 PGVIDKYMRKAEQDRA
-1216 RRRGESE
+1216 RGDSE
-1223 ENIRIRTRERIK
+1223 QEIRIRIRERIK
-1235 TRFNKLKAKIRRVS
+1235 TRFNKLKAKIKRVS

-1279 YEQAV
+1279 YEQKI
-1284 GREVDLSSTE
+1284 GREVDLSSTK
-1294 DLTAIARIGRKLK
+1294 DLTAIAKIGSKLK

>member
-1 MSQLLLD
+1 MSQLFAD
-8 DEDAYLKSL
+8 DEAAYLKQLELEDEQYNNQSL
-17 EEEDKADNDQQ
+17 SQGE
-28 TSFQE
+28 E
-33 EDDEDVYLK
+33 EDDEEAYLK
-42 LLEEEDK
+42 RLEQEDAQDQDQTILSQEDTDNEE
-49 AEQQASTLT
+49 
-58 SQDIDDEDAY
+58 AY
-68 LRSLEEEDR
+68 LRQLELED
-77 AETGIATQTA
+77 AQADGVVSPALMSATA
-87 SAIPTTVSPTV
+87 SVTPTPVA
-98 EEPQPIPTPNQD
+98 EKPITPTPNQD
-110 AAMIDEYL
+110 TAMIDEYL

-144 EQPALVDK
+144 EQPSLVDK

-239 LNEIARDVENIS
+239 LNEIARDVENIY
-251 NREDSEATDYLLPAT
+251 NREDSEATDYIEPAI
-266 FAALSILEAGGITK
+266 FAALSILEAGIVTK
-280 GLGKVGKDMLRPAV
+280 GAAKFGKNLMKPAV
-294 DIAKDIEKKA
+294 EIAEDIEKKA

-377 EKNNDV
+377 ETNNDV

-419 MSDEVSELI
+419 MSDEVSGLI
-428 KDARGQI
+428 MDARGQI

-470 FKGVRKT
+470 FKG
-477 VLDKKTGKKKTTGKK
+477 KKKV
-492 TIDILFDESV
+492 IDTLFDESV

-524 DYIMMTIGSASKFGQ
+524 DYIMMTVGSASKFGQ

-585 ENVVRGAMVSAFATA
+585 ENVVRGAMVSALATA

-610 YPMEGLTNLMEEVI
+610 YPMEGLTNLMEETI
-624 IRTGRGF
+624 IRAARGF

-646 LTAGALEGLKEGATA
+646 LAAGVKEGALEAATA

-745 YTGRGEGGIS
+745 YTGRGEGGLS
-755 DAVFEP
+755 DKVFEP

-787 DLSMMVKREWG
+787 DLSMAVKREWG

-881 YVGEVVAGMPIA
+881 YVGEIVAGMPIA
-893 MLRKLFRQTE
+893 MVRKLFRQTE
-903 GGAAGKSSRDAE
+903 GGALGKSSRDAE

-923 IASLGMAYMAVGHE
+923 IAGLGMAYYAVGHE

-967 YIATWAKKFLE
+967 YIASWGKKFLE

-983 AMAWYKGQ
+983 AMAWYEGQ

-1015 LDDFAAIASDESRI
+1015 LDDFAALASDESRI
-1029 GDEARMSQ
+1029 GTGARMSQ
-1037 AVGRLLGDVTT
+1037 AAGRLLGDITT

-1062 ALGIR
+1062 ALGMR
-1067 TTEVKDVRGDPDLDA
+1067 TTEVKDVRGDPNLDA
-1082 GSTFATGFMRPI
+1082 GSAFATGFMRPI

-1111 RVLGLTDDEGKPL
+1111 RMLGLTDDEGKPL

-1170 LQEMGFPVYE
+1170 LQEIGFPLYE

-1190 DRIINDSVNNFL
+1190 DRIINDSINNFL
-1202 PGIVDKYMKQADQM
+1202 PGVIDKYMRKAEQDRA
-1216 RRRGESE
+1216 RGDSE
-1223 ENIRIRTRERIK
+1223 QEIRIRIRERIK
-1235 TRFNKLKAKIRRVS
+1235 TRFNKLKAKIKRVS

-1279 YEQAV
+1279 YEQKI
-1284 GREVDLSSTE
+1284 GREVDLSSTK
-1294 DLTAIARIGRKLK
+1294 DLTAIAKIGSKLK

>member
-1 MSQLLLD
+1 MSQLFAD
-8 DEDAYLKSL
+8 DEAAYLKQLELEDEQDNQQSL
-17 EEEDKADNDQQ
+17 SQGE
-28 TSFQE
+28 E
-33 EDDEDVYLK
+33 EDDEEAYLK
-42 LLEEEDK
+42 RLEQEDAQDQDQTILSQEDTDNEE
-49 AEQQASTLT
+49 
-58 SQDIDDEDAY
+58 AY
-68 LRSLEEEDR
+68 LRQLELED
-77 AETGIATQTA
+77 AQADGVVSPAPV
-87 SAIPTTVSPTV
+87 SATVSVTPTSV
-98 EEPQPIPTPNQD
+98 AEEPITPTPNQD
-110 AAMIDEYL
+110 TAMIDEYL

-144 EQPALVDK
+144 EQPSLVDK

-160 ITPEQVDEISEGAE
+160 ITPEQVDEISGGAE

-226 SAADFSPVNAVFA
+226 SAADLSPVNAIFA

-251 NREDSEATDYLLPAT
+251 NREDSEATDYIEPAI
-266 FAALSILEAGGITK
+266 FAALSILEAGVVTK
-280 GLGKVGKDMLRPAV
+280 GAAKFGKNLMKPAV
-294 DIAKDIEKKA
+294 EIAEDIEKKA

-419 MSDEVSELI
+419 MSDEVSGLI
-428 KDARGQI
+428 MDARGQI

-470 FKGVRKT
+470 FKG
-477 VLDKKTGKKKTTGKK
+477 KKKV
-492 TIDILFDESV
+492 IDTLFDESV

-524 DYIMMTIGSASKFGQ
+524 DYIMMTVGSASKFGQ

-557 KGASEGNEDELRRSA
+557 KGASESNEDELRRSA

-585 ENVVRGAMVSAFATA
+585 ENVVRGAMVSALATA

-610 YPMEGLTNLMEEVI
+610 YPMEGLTNLMEETI
-624 IRTGRGF
+624 IRAARGF

-646 LTAGALEGLKEGATA
+646 LAAGVKEGALEAATA

-787 DLSMMVKREWG
+787 DLSMAVKREWG

-873 RFMFKSME
+873 RFMFKAME
-881 YVGEVVAGMPIA
+881 YVGEIVAGMPIA
-893 MLRKLFRQTE
+893 MVRKLFRQTE
-903 GGAAGKSSRDAE
+903 GGALGKSSRDAE

-923 IASLGMAYMAVGHE
+923 IAGLGMAYYAVGHE

-967 YIATWAKKFLE
+967 YIASWGKKFLE

-983 AMAWYKGQ
+983 AMAWYEGQ
-991 GGGREFVKLF
+991 GGGKEFVKLF

-1015 LDDFAAIASDESRI
+1015 LDDFAALASDESRI
-1029 GDEARMSQ
+1029 GTGARMSQ
-1037 AVGRLLGDVTT
+1037 AAGRLLGDITT

-1062 ALGIR
+1062 ALGMR
-1067 TTEVKDVRGDPDLDA
+1067 TTEVKDVRGDPNLDA
-1082 GSTFATGFMRPI
+1082 GSAFATGFMRPI

-1111 RVLGLTDDEGKPL
+1111 RMLGLTDDEGKPL

-1170 LQEMGFPVYE
+1170 LQKIGFPVYE

-1202 PGIVDKYMKQADQM
+1202 PGVIDKYMRKAEQDRA
-1216 RRRGESE
+1216 RGDSE
-1223 ENIRIRTRERIK
+1223 QEIRIRIRERIK
-1235 TRFNKLKAKIRRVS
+1235 TRFNKLKAKIKRVS

-1279 YEQAV
+1279 YEQKI
-1284 GREVDLSSTE
+1284 GREVDLSSTK
-1294 DLTAIARIGRKLK
+1294 DLTAIAKIGSKLK

>member
-1 MSQLLLD
+1 M
-8 DEDAYLKSL
+8 DALSL
-17 EEEDKADNDQQ
+17 EQEDDLKKQREVIEAEQLGIVTPTVKAEEVAVADDLVSQRAAIEAEQLGEPIEEVQQDTVSVDND
-28 TSFQE
+28 
-33 EDDEDVYLK
+33 
-42 LLEEEDK
+42 LLSQRAAIE
-49 AEQQASTLT
+49 AEQLGETT
-58 SQDIDDEDAY
+58 DIVE
-68 LRSLEEEDR
+68 
-77 AETGIATQTA
+77 
-87 SAIPTTVSPTV
+87 SATTVDSETV
-98 EEPQPIPTPNQD
+98 PTPNQD
-110 AAMIDEYL
+110 TAMIDEYL
-118 QDSNAF
+118 QNSNAF

-152 YYPVSGQG
+152 YYPVSEQG
-160 ITPEQVDEISEGAE
+160 VRPEQVDEISEGAE
-174 LVDYIPSWRE
+174 LVDYTPSWRE

-207 SMAQDFVGNANAT
+207 QIAQDFVGNANAT

-226 SAADFSPVNAVFA
+226 SAADFSPVNAIFA

-251 NREDSEATDYLLPAT
+251 NREDSEATDYLLPAA
-266 FAALSILEAGGITK
+266 FAALSIVEATVI
-280 GLGKVGKDMLRPAV
+280 GKSAGKFGKELLKPAV
-294 DIAKDIEKKA
+294 EIAEDIEKKA

-315 KLTDRRAAQE
+315 KLTDRRAAQQ
-325 QTREAIFA
+325 QTRDTFFA
-333 ERASKFDVT
+333 GKVGDFDVS

-355 AAAAKVLADKNSD
+355 AAAAKKIADSNND

-383 VISSRGKDGKLRVDP
+383 VISSRGKDGKLRVNR
-398 KKAREAGKN
+398 KKARAVSKT

-419 MSDEVSELI
+419 MPDEMAGLI
-428 KDARGQI
+428 TDARGQI
-435 GGFSN
+435 GGFNN

-455 VTATIAKVK
+455 VTATIAKIK
-464 AANPEA
+464 EANPEA
-470 FKGVRKT
+470 FKG
-477 VLDKKTGKKKTTGKK
+477 KKKV
-492 TIDILFDESV
+492 IDTLFDESV
-502 KGNLFASDELRAIL
+502 KGNLFASDELRDIL

-524 DYIMMTIGSASKFGQ
+524 DYIMMTVGSASKFGQ

-557 KGASEGNEDELRRSA
+557 KGASEKNEEDLRRSS
-572 EGLNKIIKNIKRG
+572 EGLYKIIKNVKRG
-585 ENVVRGAMVSAFATA
+585 ENVVRGAMVSALATA
-600 ARNFESALVR
+600 ARNFESAIVR
-610 YPMEGLTNLMEEVI
+610 YPTEGLTNLMEEAI

-631 DSATAARADRAAVTR
+631 DSATAARADKSAVTR
-646 LTAGALEGLKEGATA
+646 TVAGIKEGLKEGASA
-661 LTPFGKRAA
+661 INPFGKRAA

-680 TFGDKAKI
+680 TFGDRAKI
-688 KSTGAGAMAK
+688 RQTGASAMAK

-707 AGKDL
+707 AGKQL
-712 SSDNAEFVDYLLG
+712 TSDKAEFVDYLLG
-725 QKGFDKLASRFYDQV
+725 QKGFEKLSSRFYDQV
-740 NEVMA
+740 NEVMQ
-745 YTGRGEGGIS
+745 YTGRGEGGLS
-755 DAVFEP
+755 DKIFEP
-761 IEDFVQFLNGPNRL
+761 IEDFVQTLNGPNRL

-787 DLSMMVKREWG
+787 DLNMMVKRDWG
-798 IDLEDALQNGKI
+798 IDLQDAIENGKMA
-810 RDIMNDAPSVKPEG
+810 DILNDAPSVRPEG
-824 ARPFAELMSE
+824 ARSFADLMAE

-839 LQKTYAAAPDFVP
+839 LQKTYAAAPDFAP
-852 FKYALRTL
+852 FKFALKTL

-893 MLRKLFRQTE
+893 MVRRFFPD
-903 GGAAGKSSRDAE
+903 GGAMGKRSRDAE

-949 VNDKVVDISAQY
+949 VSDKVTDISAQY

-967 YIATWAKKFLE
+967 YIASWGKKFIE
-978 GGEGD
+978 GGEGE
-983 AMAWYKGQ
+983 AMDWYKGQ

-1015 LDDFAAIASDESRI
+1015 LDDFAAIAADESRM
-1029 GDEARMSQ
+1029 GDEARMAQ
-1037 AVGRLLGDVTT
+1037 AAGRLLGDVTT

-1062 ALGIR
+1062 ALGMR

-1082 GSTFATGFMRPI
+1082 GSGFRTGFMRPI

-1111 RVLGLTDDEGKPL
+1111 RMLGITDDEGKPL
-1124 LDFTQEAELPA
+1124 LDFKQEADLPA
-1135 RQVATR
+1135 RQIATKQ
-1141 EDTMERLNPELKLLA
+1141 DTMQRLNPELKLFA
-1156 GLSVVE
+1156 GLSIVE
-1162 RDTPQQEF
+1162 KDTEEQEF
-1170 LQEMGFPVYE
+1170 LQEIGIPVYE

-1190 DRIINDSVNNFL
+1190 DRVINDSVNNFL
-1202 PGIVDKYMKQADQM
+1202 PIVIRGYKKQADNM
-1216 RRRGESE
+1216 RRRGVSE
-1223 ENIRIRTRERIK
+1223 KLIRSRIKERIRTK
-1235 TRFNKLKAKIRRVS
+1235 FTKLKAKINRVS

-1259 KALLKARRMP
+1259 KALVSARRLP
-1269 LEKQQRAILE
+1269 LAKQQRAIVE
-1279 YEQAV
+1279 IESKRGYDI
-1284 GREVDLSSTE
+1284 DLSSTA
-1294 DLTAIARIGRKLK
+1294 DLKAVAKIARKFK

>member
-1 MSQLLLD
+1 VSQLFAD
-8 DEDAYLKSL
+8 DEAAYLKQLELEDEQDNQQSL
-17 EEEDKADNDQQ
+17 SQGE
-28 TSFQE
+28 E
-33 EDDEDVYLK
+33 EDDEEAYLK
-42 LLEEEDK
+42 RLEQEDAQDQDQTILSQEDTDNEE
-49 AEQQASTLT
+49 
-58 SQDIDDEDAY
+58 AY
-68 LRSLEEEDR
+68 LRQLELED
-77 AETGIATQTA
+77 AQADGVVSPAPVSATASVTQTSVA
-87 SAIPTTVSPTV
+87 
-98 EEPQPIPTPNQD
+98 EEPITPAPNQD
-110 AAMIDEYL
+110 TAMIDEYL

-130 SGLDTQKLSEVLNE
+130 SELDSQKLSEVLNE
-144 EQPALVDK
+144 EQPSLVDK

-280 GLGKVGKDMLRPAV
+280 GIAKVGKEMLRPAV
-294 DIAKDIEKKA
+294 DIAEDIEKKA

-355 AAAAKVLADKNSD
+355 AAAAKVIADKNSD

-419 MSDEVSELI
+419 MSDEVSGLI
-428 KDARGQI
+428 MDARGQI

-470 FKGVRKT
+470 FKG
-477 VLDKKTGKKKTTGKK
+477 KKKV
-492 TIDILFDESV
+492 IDTLFDESV

-524 DYIMMTIGSASKFGQ
+524 DYIMMTVGSASKFGQ

-557 KGASEGNEDELRRSA
+557 KGASESNEDELRRSA

-585 ENVVRGAMVSAFATA
+585 ENVVRGAMVSALATA

-610 YPMEGLTNLMEEVI
+610 YPMEGLTNLMEEAI
-624 IRTGRGF
+624 IRTARGF

-646 LTAGALEGLKEGATA
+646 FTAGALEGIKEGATA

-745 YTGRGEGGIS
+745 YTGRGEGGLS
-755 DAVFEP
+755 DKVFEP

-787 DLSMMVKREWG
+787 DLSMAVKREWG

-873 RFMFKSME
+873 RFMFKAME
-881 YVGEVVAGMPIA
+881 YVGEIVAGMPIA
-893 MLRKLFRQTE
+893 MVRKLFRQTE
-903 GGAAGKSSRDAE
+903 GGALGKSSRDAE

-923 IASLGMAYMAVGHE
+923 IAGLGMAYYAVGHE

-949 VNDKVVDISAQY
+949 VSDMVTDISAQY

-967 YIATWAKKFLE
+967 YIASWGKKFLE

-983 AMAWYKGQ
+983 AMAWYEGQ

-1015 LDDFAAIASDESRI
+1015 LDDFAALASDESRI
-1029 GDEARMSQ
+1029 GTGARMSQ
-1037 AVGRLLGDVTT
+1037 AAGRLLGDITT

-1062 ALGIR
+1062 ALGMR

-1082 GSTFATGFMRPI
+1082 GSAFRKGFMRPI

-1111 RVLGLTDDEGKPL
+1111 RMLGITDEEGKPL

-1170 LQEMGFPVYE
+1170 LQEIGFPVYE

-1202 PGIVDKYMKQADQM
+1202 PGVIDKYMRKAEQDRA
-1216 RRRGESE
+1216 RGDSE
-1223 ENIRIRTRERIK
+1223 QEIRIRIRERIK
-1235 TRFNKLKAKIRRVS
+1235 TRFNKLKAKIKRVS

-1269 LEKQQRAILE
+1269 LEKQRRAIFE
-1279 YEQAV
+1279 YEQKI
-1284 GREVDLSSTE
+1284 GREVDLSSTK
-1294 DLTAIARIGRKLK
+1294 DLTAIAKIGSKLK